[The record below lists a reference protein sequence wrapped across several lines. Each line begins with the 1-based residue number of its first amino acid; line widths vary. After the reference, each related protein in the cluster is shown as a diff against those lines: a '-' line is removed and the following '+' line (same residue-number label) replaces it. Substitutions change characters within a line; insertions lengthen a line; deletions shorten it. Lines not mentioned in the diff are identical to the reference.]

1 MAADERDERT
11 PLLNG
16 SSNPNES
23 ITNGT
28 ANGNHVEEPSKHSDK
43 PSWLTR
49 IFGPPNTI
57 KVLLAGFIISFSFSF
72 TQVPI
77 FYVFHLMECD
87 VYYETHPPY
96 MGTGDRCALNEIAA
110 GTATQFSILGM
121 STTFFGTLNLFVTGW
136 MVKKWGPRFALVLQT
151 FIPAIRVSAQVLG
164 VIAGGNAGITIIQST
179 QLITI
184 LGGPA
189 GYILVVNTI
198 AGELVEPMQRTAVFG
213 QLQGCLMLGQATGYL
228 LGGMVGDE
236 FGARMPFQV
245 AFFLFL
251 ISSCYGGFVLPYIS
265 PDSLT
270 DGKKDQNRKGVS
282 GFLAPLKVM
291 SPQGIRLASGHIV
304 KHYGVFF
311 LSCGIFLGVL
321 ATGYAP
327 LLIQMYATAYF
338 DFTQADNGWLMSG
351 NALMRSFF
359 LFFIFPQI
367 ITWGRRW
374 FVASWKKGVEPSQA
388 ASKQNG
394 TRRAS
399 EAADGLSRVPSRPEQ
414 MEAPMAGNQVDEEPL
429 SPSQHGDSA
438 EEERVACR
446 FDLFFL
452 RWSLLVDGILT
463 AGAALCTQKW
473 HIYLGESPLHES
485 CALHTYGSLKLTTLR
500 VPAAFLLPF
509 GSGSAPAGKGVITE
523 MCPNS
528 QRTDALN
535 AVTLVENI
543 ARLATQGLFGF
554 VFSALAETGQ
564 AYLTF
569 YVNAAVAVVGMA
581 VLYLSHFPPL
591 DSTMVEDLDADGDD
605 DDDAE
610 DDRLRRVVSHETDR

>member
-1 MAADERDERT
+1 MAAHKTRDERT

-16 SSNPNES
+16 SSSANGT

-28 ANGNHVEEPSKHSDK
+28 SNGNHVNEEPGKDAAK

-49 IFGPPNTI
+49 VFGPPNTI

-87 VYYETHPPY
+87 VYYESHPPY
-96 MGTGDRCALNEIAA
+96 LGTGDRCALNEIAA

-121 STTFFGTLNLFVTGW
+121 STTFCGTLNLFVTGW

-151 FIPAIRVSAQVLG
+151 FIPATRVSTQILG

-179 QLITI
+179 QLITV

-228 LGGMVGDE
+228 LGGMVGDA

-251 ISSCYGGFVLPYIS
+251 ISSCYAAFVLPYIS

-270 DGKKDQNRKGVS
+270 DGKKDGNQKGVS
-282 GFLAPLKVM
+282 GFLSPLKVM

-311 LSCGIFLGVL
+311 LCCGIFLGVL
-321 ATGYAP
+321 ATGYSP

-338 DFTQADNGWLMSG
+338 DFSQADNGWLMSG

-367 ITWGRRW
+367 IAWGRRW
-374 FVASWKKGVEPSQA
+374 FVASWKKRVHPSQRT
-388 ASKQNG
+388 SNQTKP
-394 TRRAS
+394 RRGS
-399 EAADGLSRVPSRPEQ
+399 EVADGLSRVPSRPEQ
-414 MEAPMAGNQVDEEPL
+414 MDAPMAGNQVDEEPL
-429 SPSQHGDSA
+429 SLQQHGDSA
-438 EEERVACR
+438 QEERVACQ

-463 AGAALCTQKW
+463 AGAALCTERW
-473 HIYLGESPLHES
+473 HIYL
-485 CALHTYGSLKLTTLR
+485 
-500 VPAAFLLPF
+500 AAFLLPF

-523 MCPNS
+523 MCPHS

-591 DSTMVEDLDADGDD
+591 DSTMVEDLDWD
-605 DDDAE
+605 E
-610 DDRLRRVVSHETDR
+610 DEDEEDNRLTRVTSHETDR

>member
-1 MAADERDERT
+1 MAADDRDERT

-16 SSNPNES
+16 SSSP
-23 ITNGT
+23 NGT
-28 ANGNHVEEPSKHSDK
+28 IINSVGNGNHVEEPGKDSAKS
-43 PSWLTR
+43 SWLTR

-96 MGTGDRCALNEIAA
+96 TGLGDRCSLNEIAA
-110 GTATQFSILGM
+110 GTAKQFSILGM
-121 STTFFGTLNLFVTGW
+121 STTFCGTLNLFVTGW

-151 FIPAIRVSAQVLG
+151 FIPAIRVSTQVLG
-164 VIAGGNAGITIIQST
+164 VIAGGMAGINIIQST

-198 AGELVEPMQRTAVFG
+198 AGELVDPMQRTAVFG
-213 QLQGCLMLGQATGYL
+213 QLQGCLMLGQATAYL
-228 LGGMVGDE
+228 LGGMVGDA

-251 ISSCYGGFVLPYIS
+251 ISSCYAAFVLPYIS
-265 PDSLT
+265 PESLT
-270 DGKKDQNRKGVS
+270 DGKKDANSKGVS

-291 SPQGIRLASGHIV
+291 FPQGIRLANGRV
-304 KHYGVFF
+304 TKHYGVLF

-321 ATGYAP
+321 ATGYSP

-338 DFTQADNGWLMSG
+338 DFSQADNGWLMSG

-367 ITWGRRW
+367 IAWGRKW
-374 FVASWKKGVEPSQA
+374 FVTSWKKGMKPSQA
-388 ASKQNG
+388 TSKQ
-394 TRRAS
+394 TKARRAS

-414 MEAPMAGNQVDEEPL
+414 MDAPMAGNQVEEEPL
-429 SPSQHGDSA
+429 PTPQHGDSVQ
-438 EEERVACR
+438 EERIACQ

-463 AGAALCTQKW
+463 AGAALCTQRW
-473 HIYLGESPLHES
+473 HIYLGESPVLIMNR
-485 CALHTYGSLKLTTLR
+485 YSLRLFCFLPFVSMKLTFSC
-500 VPAAFLLPF
+500 VSAAFLLPF

-523 MCPNS
+523 MCPHS

-543 ARLATQGLFGF
+543 ARLATQGL
-554 VFSALAETGQ
+554 
-564 AYLTF
+564 
-569 YVNAAVAVVGMA
+569 
-581 VLYLSHFPPL
+581 
-591 DSTMVEDLDADGDD
+591 
-605 DDDAE
+605 
-610 DDRLRRVVSHETDR
+610 